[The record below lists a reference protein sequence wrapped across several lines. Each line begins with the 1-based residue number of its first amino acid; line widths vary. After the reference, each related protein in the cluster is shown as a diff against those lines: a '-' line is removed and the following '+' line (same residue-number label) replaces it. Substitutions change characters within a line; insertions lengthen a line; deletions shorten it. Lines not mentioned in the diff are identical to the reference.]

1 MIETIKICFCVIS
14 FCIVCNGTNLEYT
27 FDGRSFNFD
36 SWQEGNNGFQC
47 HRDKRYILLCK
58 HRWDTITNELGDCG
72 SSMPFIT
79 SANGTNT
86 IMFSIIGFETI
97 TIGAILL
104 YIHRKPK
111 IVAKERAE
119 VEKCLKS
126 NAEISVSFLND

>member
-1 MIETIKICFCVIS
+1 MIATIIICFCVIS
-14 FCIVCNGTNLEYT
+14 VCIVCNSTNVEYS

-36 SWQEGNNGFQC
+36 SWQEGSNGFQC
-47 HRDKRYILLCK
+47 HRDDRYILLCK
-58 HRWDTITNELGDCG
+58 HRWDTITNELGDCEA
-72 SSMPFIT
+72 SMPFIT

-86 IMFSIIGFETI
+86 ILFSIIGFETI
-97 TIGAILL
+97 TLGVLLL

-126 NAEISVSFLND
+126 NAESSVEF

>member
-1 MIETIKICFCVIS
+1 MIETFIIGFYVIS
-14 FCIVCNGTNLEYT
+14 FCIACNSTNLEYS

-36 SWQEGNNGFQC
+36 SWREGNNGFQC
-47 HRDKRYILLCK
+47 HRDDRYILLCK
-58 HRWDTITNELGDCG
+58 HRVDTITNELGGCD
-72 SSMPFIT
+72 SSMPFTT

-86 IMFSIIGFETI
+86 IMFSIIGLETI
-97 TIGAILL
+97 TIGALLL

-126 NAEISVSFLND
+126 NAKSSVELS

>member
-1 MIETIKICFCVIS
+1 MIATIIIWFCVIS
-14 FCIVCNGTNLEYT
+14 FCIVCNSTNLEYS

-36 SWQEGNNGFQC
+36 SWQEGSNGFQC
-47 HRDKRYILLCK
+47 HRDDQYILMCK
-58 HRWDTITNELGDCG
+58 HRWDTITNELGDCEA
-72 SSMPFIT
+72 SMPFVT

-86 IMFSIIGFETI
+86 ILFAIIGFETI
-97 TIGAILL
+97 TIGALLL

-126 NAEISVSFLND
+126 NAKSSVEFS